1 MLRQAHARG
10 EVTRAELTEVL
21 GLNRSTVGDLVGELV
36 GAGLVVEARPEPA
49 PSRGRVGRPS
59 LVVRPV
65 PGAATVLAVHMDVHL
80 LRVAW
85 VGLGGQVLGERRE
98 RLPSYSLPDV
108 VVGRAAQLASELVST
123 GPPDVERPVGIGV
136 AVPGTVRRTDGVVAV
151 APHLGW
157 DDVPLADDVS
167 REVEGVV
174 GWSGRVDVANDA
186 DLGVLAERMRGVA
199 RGADHV
205 VYVCGTYGL
214 GGGILSSG
222 RRLEGSR
229 GFAGEIGHVSVD
241 AAGRVCR
248 CGSRGC
254 WEAEAMASA
263 WATSF
268 GLDPAAPDIADQ
280 VLHRLAV
287 GDVAARRTR
296 DTVSR
301 SFARGLASVANV
313 LDPDMIVL
321 GAGLWRELWP
331 AVVDD
336 VMPWFQRLV
345 IPVLRESLPVHRAG
359 LGQDST
365 ILGAAEMA
373 FSDVLA
379 DPLGHGRTQ
388 PDAG

>member
-1 MLRQAHARG
+1 MLRLAHARA
-10 EVTRAELTEVL
+10 EVSRAELTESL

-36 GAGLVVEARPEPA
+36 AAGLVVEERPERVSP
-49 PSRGRVGRPS
+49 GRVGRPS
-59 LVVRPV
+59 LMVRPV
-65 PGAATVLAVHMDVHL
+65 PTAVTVLAVHMDVHL

-85 VGLGGQVLGERRE
+85 VGLGGRVLGERRTHF
-98 RLPSYSLPDV
+98 PAYSAPEV
-108 VVGRAAQLASELVST
+108 VVARAAELASDLVSA
-123 GPPDVERPVGIGV
+123 GPPGVEHPVGAGV
-136 AVPGTVRRTDGVVAV
+136 AVPGTVRLADGVVAV

-157 DDVPLADDVS
+157 DDVPLAADVS
-167 REVEGVV
+167 RALGHVLGRP
-174 GWSGRVDVANDA
+174 GRVDVANDA
-186 DLGVLAERMRGVA
+186 DLGVLAERL
-199 RGADHV
+199 RGAARDSDHV

-214 GGGILSSG
+214 GGGIVSSG

-241 AAGRVCR
+241 AAGRECR

-263 WATSF
+263 WATAF
-268 GLDPAAPDIADQ
+268 GLDASAPDIADR
-280 VLHRLAV
+280 VLDRLAL

-313 LDPDMIVL
+313 LDPDVIVL
-321 GAGLWRELWP
+321 GAGLWWELWP

-345 IPVLRESLPVHRAG
+345 IPVLRETLPVRRAG

-365 ILGAAEMA
+365 ILGAAELA
-373 FSDVLA
+373 FSEVLA
-379 DPLGHGRTQ
+379 DPLGRTRAE
-388 PDAG
+388 PETG